1 MIIVCNSG
9 PLIALAKIERFD
21 LLKSLFGRIY
31 ISERVWEEVV
41 LKGRGKPGAAETE
54 EAIHLWIE
62 KRDVQDKFAV
72 EILLADLGM
81 GEAET
86 IVLAKELNADILLLD
101 DWDARLKA
109 QKAGLNVKGTVG
121 VLIMGYDTE
130 YIVDLKTELD
140 NLRKRGFWL
149 TEGVYQSILQEVGR
163 KK

>member
-1 MIIVCNSG
+1 MIIVCDSG

-31 ISERVWEEVV
+31 ISERVWAEVV
-41 LKGRGKPGAAETE
+41 LKGRGKPGAQETE

-62 KRDVQDKFAV
+62 KRDVQDRFAV

-109 QKAGLNVKGTVG
+109 QKAGLTVKGTVG
-121 VLIMGYDTE
+121 VLIMGYDTG

-149 TEGVYQSILQEVGR
+149 TEDVYQSILREVGR
-163 KK
+163 